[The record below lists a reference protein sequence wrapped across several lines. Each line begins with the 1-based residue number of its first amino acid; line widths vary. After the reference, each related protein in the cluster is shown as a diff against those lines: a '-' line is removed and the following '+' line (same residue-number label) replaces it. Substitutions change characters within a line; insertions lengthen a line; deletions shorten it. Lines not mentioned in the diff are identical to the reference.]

1 MQVIVNLL
9 TNASKF
15 SPDAS
20 EIDLDISQTDEAIKF
35 RATDSGVGISS
46 EDISKLFT
54 PFPGILVDG
63 NVGGTGLG
71 LSICK
76 GIVDLH
82 CGEIWAE
89 SNGQGQGSRFYFTI
103 PISSS

>member
-1 MQVIVNLL
+1 MEETLFRVIDTGVGL
-9 TNASKF
+9 
-15 SPDAS
+15 SP
-20 EIDLDISQTDEAIKF
+20 EDLD
-35 RATDSGVGISS
+35 
-46 EDISKLFT
+46 KLFT